1 MAFADTESKLARSKP
16 SLADTVTVSSLA
28 DMANERVLVRKVRK
42 VGKLQKPKAVPTK
55 NPEVKNM
62 HLGLTCYFCKKRNH
76 IALNCKLRIA
86 NNAVKCFKG
95 GGLCHITTSCLK
107 DADF

>member
-1 MAFADTESKLARSKP
+1 ME
-16 SLADTVTVSSLA
+16 
-28 DMANERVLVRKVRK
+28 
-42 VGKLQKPKAVPTK
+42 PKAVPTK

-86 NNAVKCFKG
+86 NDAGESRGDKTGSTPDAKDTSSTGAIKKGGEDDKSGPVKSFKG
-95 GGLCHITTSCLK
+95 GGLCHIATSCLK